1 MAGSVEVSIVYATD
15 LADLGQ
21 RENIGNRVTIV
32 PNAAQVREL
41 SNHAGVLEPAVC
53 EGTKDVGAASNVS
66 KHVAIDKD
74 RDCRL

>member
-1 MAGSVEVSIVYATD
+1 MDEHGRLRGGVHRYATD

-32 PNAAQVREL
+32 PNAAQVWEL

-53 EGTKDVGAASNVS
+53 EGTKDMGAASNVQ
-66 KHVAIDKD
+66 
-74 RDCRL
+74 